1 MLRLGQQ
8 GESVAV
14 KHLKRRGYKILERNY
29 RNWLGEIDIVAK
41 HRDQIVFV
49 EVKARRSLHYGKPK
63 SAITSKKKEKISKVA
78 LLYLKH
84 KGQLQT
90 AARFDV
96 VAIDYSGAQP
106 SVEHIQNAFELAY
119 RS

>member
-8 GESVAV
+8 GEAAAV
-14 KHLKRRGYKILERNY
+14 KHLRRRGYKILERNY
-29 RNWLGEIDIVAK
+29 RNRLGEIDIVAK

-49 EVKARRSLHYGKPK
+49 EVKARRSLNYGNPK
-63 SAITSKKKEKISKVA
+63 SAITSQKMEKISKVA

-84 KGQLQT
+84 NGQLQT

-96 VAIDYSGAQP
+96 VAVDYSGARP
-106 SVEHIQNAFELAY
+106 SVELVQNAFELAY
-119 RS
+119 G